1 LLPYRIYG
9 FFEKRDGHGRAG
21 EAIRHRLAEGAC
33 HAHDFFFHCA
43 RFFDRD
49 GWHVKN
55 PELSFGFT
63 VFVAVVDQFIMPL
76 FFSSP
81 R

>member
-1 LLPYRIYG
+1 
-9 FFEKRDGHGRAG
+9 
-21 EAIRHRLAEGAC
+21 
-33 HAHDFFFHCA
+33 
-43 RFFDRD
+43 
-49 GWHVKN
+49 VKN